1 MQSCSRGAW
10 FGFASTF
17 FISVSLIHPLY
28 TKGLR
33 DVPDVLWWPKNHS
46 VTWFN
51 PGLGFFEKILKVPEV
66 LDWRWS
72 NLVTEWNATNVM
84 LSLLIKH
91 I

>member
-17 FISVSLIHPLY
+17 FISVSLIHPFC
-28 TKGLR
+28 TKGTKRLR

-51 PGLGFFEKILKVPEV
+51 PGLGFFESDLQF
-66 LDWRWS
+66 
-72 NLVTEWNATNVM
+72 
-84 LSLLIKH
+84 
-91 I
+91 